1 MTARFDL
8 KGEIGQGTARAAALA
23 SFLKDNPGP
32 VDLFINSPGGDAV
45 EGAALMAEIQRHGNV
60 TAHLQGICASAAT
73 LPAVAAR
80 RIVMHSAAILMIHEP
95 AVGAWGTSEVLHS
108 AGEALEKLTGIY
120 AAAYASATGNDQ
132 ALIRA
137 WMKAETWLSA
147 EDARELNFC
156 DEIEAT
162 GTVSAPVAAFDYTKF
177 KAPPAHLMRLAV
189 ENGWATASPE
199 MKETQNV

>member
-8 KGEIGQGTARAAALA
+8 KGEIGQGTARAATLA
-23 SFLKDNPGP
+23 TFLKDNPGA
-32 VDLFINSPGGDAV
+32 VDLFINSPGGDAL
-45 EGAALMAEIQRHGNV
+45 EGAALMAEIQRHGKV

-73 LPAVAAR
+73 LPAIAAH

-95 AVGAWGTSEVLHS
+95 ASTVCGTSDILHA
-108 AGEALEKLTGIY
+108 AGEALEKLTDIY
-120 AAAYASATGNDQ
+120 SAAYASATGNDQ

-147 EDARELNFC
+147 EDAKELNFC

-177 KAPPAHLMRLAV
+177 KAPPTHLMHLAI

-199 MKETQNV
+199 METQDV

>member
-95 AVGAWGTSEVLHS
+95 AVEAWGTSDVLHS

-132 ALIRA
+132 ALIEGRRWEDLEPGLQA
-137 WMKAETWLSA
+137 RSEPVTPQAEFWAKKIRGGAYVAASA
-147 EDARELNFC
+147 INHQLAREM
-156 DEIEAT
+156 
-162 GTVSAPVAAFDYTKF
+162 VSAGLVGANDLRRIGVY
-177 KAPPAHLMRLAV
+177 L
-189 ENGWATASPE
+189 
-199 MKETQNV
+199 